1 MKSSEKIRA
10 LVLAIFLAVLVVFA
24 ILYRPTD
31 ARSLPTQ
38 RNSAGT
44 NVLAISY
51 CGLVLATRRA

>member
-10 LVLAIFLAVLVVFA
+10 LVLAVFLAVLVVFA

-38 RNSAGT
+38 RSSAGT
-44 NVLAISY
+44 SVISN
-51 CGLVLATRRA
+51 

>member
-10 LVLAIFLAVLVVFA
+10 LVLAVFLAVLVVFA

-44 NVLAISY
+44 SVISN
-51 CGLVLATRRA
+51 